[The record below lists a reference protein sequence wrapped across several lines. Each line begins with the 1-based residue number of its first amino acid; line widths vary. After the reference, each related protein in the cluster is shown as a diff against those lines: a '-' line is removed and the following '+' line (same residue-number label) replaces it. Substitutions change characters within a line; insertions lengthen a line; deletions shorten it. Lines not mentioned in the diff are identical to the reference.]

1 LRSDWR
7 PRKSKGRALQD
18 CYPSVL
24 QTGLWPPVARV
35 RVWCLPS

>member
-24 QTGLWPPVARV
+24 QTSACPRDDV
-35 RVWCLPS
+35 